1 MTLNSVGS
9 SSIIV
14 FSVLYGFHLGGQLID
29 LRFRTLGDMFKDYPG
44 QTVYFLVKE
53 TEVQWLV
60 EMVNF
65 SLQYIPGMSSVY
77 LNVLGVLRKDACVL

>member
-1 MTLNSVGS
+1 
-9 SSIIV
+9 
-14 FSVLYGFHLGGQLID
+14 
-29 LRFRTLGDMFKDYPG
+29 MFKDYPG